1 MAWFVMAKTGTSLMH
16 SLSNARLCSRNL
28 PATFAA
34 QIKMYSDQSQPVM
47 AMRRETVNVWER
59 RAPLSPQHIRRLVKS
74 GIKVIVQP
82 SDRRAYS
89 MKEYADMGAI
99 IQEDMSEASLI
110 IGVKVVPIDS
120 LMRDKT
126 YAFFSHTIKAQ
137 QDNMPLLD
145 AILDKN
151 IRLIDYEKMV
161 DEKGARVVAF
171 GKYAGVS
178 GMINILHGMG
188 LRLLALGHHTPF
200 MHIGPS
206 HNYRNTEMAR
216 QAVRDAGYEIAL
228 GRMPRSIG
236 PMTFVFTGSGNVSQG
251 AQEVFQELPHE
262 YIEPEHLPKVAMQ
275 GSTSKLYACV
285 VSREDHFK
293 RKDGGK
299 FDAEEFEKHPERY
312 ASSFSH
318 DIAPYASCIIN
329 GIYWAPGAPRL
340 ITIPDAKTLLQPTVA
355 PWLPSSPGCP
365 TLPHRLLAICDISAD
380 PGGSIEFMKE
390 CTTIDRPFSLYDAE
404 QNVDSE
410 SFAGDGVLIC
420 SIDNMPAQ
428 IPREATEYFG
438 SLLFPYIKEMLKSN
452 AKTPFEEYNCSP
464 IVKNAVITSNGHLT
478 PNFKYIQQL
487 RQQRAS
493 AHKAKLSVATERIL
507 VLGAGYVAGPAV
519 QYLSRESRTCV
530 TVASQYQEELDN
542 ITKLCPGVDTVLMDL
557 NRGYAELERHLEDHD
572 LVISL
577 LPYSFHPDIAKLCI
591 QHKKNMVTA
600 SYVSPAMRE
609 LHKAAQEAG
618 ITILN
623 EVGVDPGI
631 DHMLAMQCF
640 DEVQRAGGKITSYV
654 SYCGGLPA
662 PEHTDTP
669 LLYKF
674 SWYPKGVLM
683 NVMSTAKYLKK
694 GKIVEVLGNGGL
706 LDAVENLTFM
716 PGLNLEGFPNRDSTV
731 YASEYGIE
739 SAHTILRGTIRYK
752 GFTEAIK
759 SLIRMGLFGTEPDAH
774 LHPQGA
780 EITWK
785 QYMCT
790 KFDKSGDILTDSL
803 KDLIFDRLDHDPK
816 KLDVIV
822 RLGLIDDDPVDKR
835 GTPIDTLSN
844 YLAKRLSYGVHE
856 RDMILMR
863 HDIGIQWGDGKMEE
877 RSIDLVSYGDIGGF
891 SAMAKTVGLPTGIAA
906 RMILTGEI
914 QTKGVCCPT
923 AMETYIP
930 ILQRL
935 QKEGISAIEKI
946 KLK

>member
-1 MAWFVMAKTGTSLMH
+1 MAWCVKAKSAKNFVQNL
-16 SLSNARLCSRNL
+16 NYARHCARNI
-28 PATFAA
+28 PAIFSA
-34 QIKMYSDQSQPVM
+34 QVRFSSDQSQKIM
-47 AMRRETVNVWER
+47 AIRRETVNVWER
-59 RAPLSPQHIRRLVKS
+59 RAPLSPLQVRKLVKS
-74 GIKVIVQP
+74 GVKVIVQP

-89 MKEYADMGAI
+89 MKEYADMGAV

-110 IGVKVVPIDS
+110 IGVKVVPVDS
-120 LMRDKT
+120 LMREKT

-137 QDNMPLLD
+137 EDNMPLLD
-145 AILDKN
+145 AIFEKH

-161 DEKGARVVAF
+161 DDKGARVVAF

-228 GRMPRSIG
+228 GRMPKSIG
-236 PMTFVFTGSGNVSQG
+236 PLTFVFTGSGNVSQG

-262 YIEPEHLPKVAMQ
+262 YIEPEHLPKVSVQ

-285 VSREDHFK
+285 VSRDDHYK

-380 PGGSIEFMKE
+380 PGGSIEFMRE

-404 QNVDSE
+404 QNVDTE

-438 SLLFPYIKEMLKSN
+438 SLLLPYIDEMLKSN
-452 AKTPFEEYNCSP
+452 AKSPFDQYDCCP
-464 IVKNAVITSNGHLT
+464 VVRNAVITSNGELT
-478 PNFKYIQQL
+478 PNFKYIQEL
-487 RQQRAS
+487 RAKKAS
-493 AHKAKLSVATERIL
+493 AHKAKLRQATERIL
-507 VLGAGYVAGPAV
+507 VLGAGYVSGPAV
-519 QYLSRESRTCV
+519 EYLSRGANTCV
-530 TVASQYQEELDN
+530 TVAAQYQQELDN
-542 ITKLCPGVDTVLMDL
+542 TTRLCPGVDTILMDL
-557 NRGYAELERHLEDHD
+557 NAGYSELERQLGDHD

-577 LPYSFHPDIAKLCI
+577 LPYSFHPDVAKLCI
-591 QHKKNMVTA
+591 KHKKNMVTA
-600 SYVSPAMRE
+600 SYISPAMRD
-609 LHKAAQEAG
+609 LHETAKEAG
-618 ITILN
+618 ITIMN

-640 DEVQRAGGKITSYV
+640 DEVRRAGGKITSYV
-654 SYCGGLPA
+654 SYCGGIPA
-662 PEHTDTP
+662 PEDSDTP

-683 NVMSTAKYLKK
+683 NVLASAKYLKN
-694 GKIVEVLGNGGL
+694 GKVVEIPGQGGL
-706 LDAVENLTFM
+706 LNATEELTFM
-716 PGLNLEGFPNRDSTV
+716 PGFNLEGFPNRDSTI
-731 YASEYGIE
+731 YASEYGIQT
-739 SAHTILRGTIRYK
+739 ADTIIRGTIRYK
-752 GFTEAIK
+752 GFIEAVR
-759 SLIRMGLFGTEPDAH
+759 SLIIMGLFGTEPDSR
-774 LHPQGA
+774 LHPNGP

-785 QYMCT
+785 EYLCS

-803 KDLIFDRLDHDPK
+803 KDLIFDRCGQDQK

-822 RLGLIDDDPVDKR
+822 KLGLVDDDPIDKK

-844 YLAKRLSYGVHE
+844 YLAKRLAYAANE
-856 RDMILMR
+856 RDLILMR
-863 HDIGIQWGDGKMEE
+863 HDIGIQWGDGKKEK
-877 RSIDLVSYGDIGGF
+877 RSIDLVSYGDVGGF

-914 QTKGVCCPT
+914 QTKGVCGPT
-923 AMETYIP
+923 AMETYQP

-935 QKEGISAIEKI
+935 RKEGITAVEKI
-946 KLK
+946 ELL